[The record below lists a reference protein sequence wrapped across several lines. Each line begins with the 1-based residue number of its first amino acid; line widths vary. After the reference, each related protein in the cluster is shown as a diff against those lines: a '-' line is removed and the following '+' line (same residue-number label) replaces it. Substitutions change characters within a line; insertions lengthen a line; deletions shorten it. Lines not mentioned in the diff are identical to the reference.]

1 MGEISNSFANSRI
14 NSVKVAQK
22 SVLLAGVA
30 YIGIA
35 LFHIPDSIFRHG
47 FDKNAPAQLF
57 SLLVVAAAYSILIA
71 LKSERFRFTKLAQ
84 YGAMALVGTQL
95 ASLVMSGSLLS
106 SLIGDT
112 GRYVGS
118 MSAFALLVVS
128 IFHSQFNFDAFL
140 KLLRF
145 YVAAIELV
153 AVIGI
158 AQHFNLLEL
167 PGDQGMSATLG
178 NIDFFAAFIG
188 TSLPLIFLVALYSS
202 RRGKYLA
209 AVAALVNLYALYL
222 AGPIQGFLDIAFVL
236 IGIAIFA
243 ARKFIPRR
251 QWSLN
256 ARTYLGTF
264 AVVIWVEFIFLMPFL
279 GDFIPVLG
287 NDVQVKI
294 RSNFWLAGTRQFF
307 AHPLLGV
314 GPDQYGNNYEQYR
327 TLEDI
332 VKYTNILSNDA
343 HSASVQTLA
352 TVGILGTLAF
362 LFLIALVIRSLMILW
377 DSRAIDRKAL
387 FAIGLYIFVYLTNS
401 FVSPITLAH
410 KYLFWAVCGFV
421 VGQVYR
427 LPSRRSERTATRK
440 LLPAATAA
448 IFVIVAT
455 LFAQGQINYLT
466 HIEKYAADNSV
477 VLDYKPSP
485 LLPCF
490 MFFDA
495 EMLMAK
501 NGGADRATALAEEEI
516 ANNPRCVA
524 AQIYLTEKAVNSGVL
539 EGLGPKVYRLFE
551 IAPAR
556 NQTISLAMYY
566 ANRAGDIKLRT
577 ALEKEM
583 KSLGLVYLPGKL
595 G

>member
-1 MGEISNSFANSRI
+1 L
-14 NSVKVAQK
+14 KVQQK
-22 SVLLAGVA
+22 AVLLSGIA
-30 YIGIA
+30 YFAIA
-35 LFHIPDSIFRHG
+35 LFHIPDGIFRHG

-57 SLLVVAAAYSILIA
+57 SLLVVAAGYSIFIA

-84 YGAMALVGTQL
+84 YGAIALVATQL

-112 GRYVGS
+112 GRYVGT
-118 MSAFALLVVS
+118 MSAVALLAIS
-128 IFHSQFNFDAFL
+128 IFHTQFNFDAFL
-140 KLLRF
+140 RLTRI
-145 YVAAIELV
+145 YVGAVEAV
-153 AVIGI
+153 ALIGV
-158 AQHFNLLEL
+158 AQHFNLIEL

-188 TSLPLIFLVALYSS
+188 TSLPLIFLLALYASP
-202 RRGKYLA
+202 RGRVVAGLA
-209 AVAALVNLYALYL
+209 ALINIYALYL
-222 AGPIQGFLDIAFVL
+222 AGPLQGYLDIAFVAVGL
-236 IGIAIFA
+236 LFFIS
-243 ARKFIPRR
+243 RKFIPRP

-256 ARTYLGTF
+256 ARTYIGTF
-264 AVVIWVEFIFLMPFL
+264 AVVIWAEFIFLMPFL

-307 AHPLLGV
+307 SHPLLGV
-314 GPDQYGNNYEQYR
+314 GPDQYGNHYEQYR

-332 VKYTNILSNDA
+332 AKYTNILSNDA

-362 LFLIALVIRSLMILW
+362 LFLIALVIRSLLILW

-387 FAIGLYIFVYLTNS
+387 FAIGLYIFIYLTNS
-401 FVSPITLAH
+401 FISPITLAH
-410 KYLFWAVCGFV
+410 KYLFWAICGFV

-427 LPSRRSERTATRK
+427 LPSRKSEKSSISRA
-440 LLPAATAA
+440 LPLVGAS
-448 IFVIVAT
+448 IFALVAT

-477 VLDYKPSP
+477 LLDYKPSP

-490 MFFDA
+490 MFFDG

-501 NGGADRATALAEEEI
+501 NVGVDRATQLAEEEL

-524 AQIYLTEKAVNSGVL
+524 AQLYITEKAVNSGDL
-539 EGLGPKVYRLFE
+539 NGLGVQIYRLFE

-566 ANRAGDIKLRT
+566 ANRSGDIKLRT

-583 KSLGLVYLPGKL
+583 KSLGLVYIPGKL

>member
-1 MGEISNSFANSRI
+1 L
-14 NSVKVAQK
+14 KVQQK
-22 SVLLAGVA
+22 ALLLSGIA
-30 YIGIA
+30 YIAIA
-35 LFHIPDSIFRHG
+35 LFHIPDGIFRHG

-57 SLLVVAAAYSILIA
+57 SLLVVAAGYSIFIA
-71 LKSERFRFTKLAQ
+71 VKSERFRFAKLAQ
-84 YGAMALVGTQL
+84 YGALALVATQL
-95 ASLVMSGSLLS
+95 GSLMMSGSLLS

-118 MSAFALLVVS
+118 ISAFALLVVS
-128 IFHSQFNFDAFL
+128 IFHTQFNFRAFL
-140 KLLRF
+140 TLARF
-145 YVAAIELV
+145 YVVAIELV
-153 AVIGI
+153 ALTGV
-158 AQHFNLLEL
+158 AQHFNLIEL

-188 TSLPLIFLVALYSS
+188 TSLPLIFLLALYSS
-202 RRGKYLA
+202 RRGRVIAVLA
-209 AVAALVNLYALYL
+209 ALLNIYALYL
-222 AGPIQGFLDIAFVL
+222 AGPLQGYLDIAFVVVGVL
-236 IGIAIFA
+236 LFIL
-243 ARKFIPRR
+243 RKYIPRP

-264 AVVIWVEFIFLMPFL
+264 AVLIWAEFIFLMPFL

-294 RSNFWLAGTRQFF
+294 RSNFWLAGTREFF
-307 AHPLLGV
+307 SHPLLGV

-327 TLEDI
+327 TFEDI
-332 VKYTNILSNDA
+332 AKYTNILSNDA

-362 LFLIALVIRSLMILW
+362 LFLIALVIRSLLILW

-387 FAIGLYIFVYLTNS
+387 FAIGLYIFTYLTNS
-401 FVSPITLAH
+401 FVSPITLSH

-427 LPSRRSERTATRK
+427 LPSRKSERRATK
-440 LLPAATAA
+440 KVAPVASAAAFA
-448 IFVIVAT
+448 LIAT
-455 LFAQGQINYLT
+455 LFAQGHINYLT
-466 HIEKYAADNSV
+466 HIEKYAADNAV

-485 LLPCF
+485 FLPCF

-501 NGGADRATALAEEEI
+501 NVGIERATEVAEEEL

-524 AQIYLTEKAVNSGVL
+524 AQIYLTEKAVNSGDL
-539 EGLGPKVYRLFE
+539 NGLGALVYQLYT

-577 ALEKEM
+577 SLEKEM
-583 KSLGLVYLPGKL
+583 KALGLVYIPGKL

>member
-1 MGEISNSFANSRI
+1 LKIQ
-14 NSVKVAQK
+14 QK
-22 SVLLAGVA
+22 ALLLSGIA
-30 YIGIA
+30 YIAIA
-35 LFHIPDSIFRHG
+35 LFHIPDGIFRHG

-57 SLLVVAAAYSILIA
+57 SLLVVAAVYSIFIA
-71 LKSERFRFTKLAQ
+71 VKSERFKFTKLAQ
-84 YGAMALVGTQL
+84 YGALALVATQL
-95 ASLVMSGSLLS
+95 ASLLMSGSLLS

-118 MSAFALLVVS
+118 ISTFALLAVS
-128 IFHSQFNFDAFL
+128 IFHTQFNFRAFL
-140 KLLRF
+140 TLTRF
-145 YVAAIELV
+145 YVAAIEFV
-153 AVIGI
+153 ALAGI
-158 AQHFNLLEL
+158 AQHFNLIEL
-167 PGDQGMSATLG
+167 PGDQGMSSTLG

-188 TSLPLIFLVALYSS
+188 TSLPLIFLLGLYSS
-202 RRGKYLA
+202 RQGKVIALFA
-209 AVAALVNLYALYL
+209 AIINIFALYL
-222 AGPIQGFLDIAFVL
+222 AGPLQGYLDLAFVAVGVL
-236 IGIAIFA
+236 LFTF
-243 ARKFIPRR
+243 RKYIPRP

-256 ARTYLGTF
+256 ARTYIGAF
-264 AVVIWVEFIFLMPFL
+264 AVVIWAEFIFLMPFL

-307 AHPLLGV
+307 SHPLLGV

-327 TLEDI
+327 TFEDI
-332 VKYTNILSNDA
+332 AKYTNILSNDA

-362 LFLIALVIRSLMILW
+362 LFLIALVIRSLLILW
-377 DSRAIDRKAL
+377 DSRTIDRKAL
-387 FAIGLYIFVYLTNS
+387 FAIGLYIFIYLTNS

-427 LPSRRSERTATRK
+427 LPSRKSEKSASAK
-440 LLPAATAA
+440 LIPLSTAA
-448 IFVIVAT
+448 VLALVAT

-477 VLDYKPSP
+477 ILDYEPSP

-501 NGGADRATALAEEEI
+501 NVGVERATDLAKEEV

-524 AQIYLTEKAVNSGVL
+524 AQIYLTAKAVNSGDL
-539 EGLGPKVYRLFE
+539 NGLGALVYHLYK

-566 ANRAGDIKLRT
+566 ANRAGDTKLRI

-583 KSLGLVYLPGKL
+583 KALGLVYIPGKL

>member
-1 MGEISNSFANSRI
+1 M
-14 NSVKVAQK
+14 KVQQRT
-22 SVLLAGVA
+22 VLLAGIA
-30 YIGIA
+30 FIATA
-35 LFHIPDSIFRHG
+35 LFHLPDKVFPHG
-47 FDKNAPAQLF
+47 FDKNAPAQLLALLVIAALF
-57 SLLVVAAAYSILIA
+57 SLFIVI
-71 LKSERFRFTKLAQ
+71 KSERFRFAKVAQ
-84 YGAMALVGTQL
+84 YGALALILTQF
-95 ASLVMSGSLLS
+95 ASLSMSGSLLS

-112 GRYVGS
+112 GRYVGTA
-118 MSAFALLVVS
+118 SALALLVIS
-128 IFHSQFNFDAFL
+128 IFHAQFNFPAVL
-140 KLLRF
+140 TLLRF
-145 YVAAIELV
+145 YLIGIEAVAI
-153 AVIGI
+153 IGI
-158 AQHFNLLEL
+158 AQHFNLIEL

-188 TSLPLIFLVALYSS
+188 TSLPLLFLFTIFSS
-202 RRGKYLA
+202 SKGRVLA
-209 AVAALVNLYALYL
+209 AIAAALNIYALYL
-222 AGPIQGFLDIAFVL
+222 AGPLQGYLDIAFVAL
-236 IGIAIFA
+236 GLLIFA
-243 ARKFIPRR
+243 LRKFIPRF
-251 QWSLN
+251 QWSRN

-264 AVVIWVEFIFLMPFL
+264 AVVIWAEFIFLMPFL

-294 RSNFWLAGTRQFF
+294 RSNFWLAGMRQFF
-307 AHPLLGV
+307 SHPILGV

-332 VKYTNILSNDA
+332 AKYTNILSNDA

-352 TVGILGTLAF
+352 TLGILGTLAF
-362 LFLIALVIRSLMILW
+362 LFLIALVIRSLIILW
-377 DSRAIDRKAL
+377 DSRAIDRRAI
-387 FAIGLYIFVYLTNS
+387 FAIGLYIYIYLTNS
-401 FVSPITLAH
+401 FVSPITLTH
-410 KYLFWAVCGFV
+410 KYLFWAICGFV

-427 LPSRRSERTATRK
+427 LPSRKSEVTLSKKAAPALSALVF
-440 LLPAATAA
+440 LL
-448 IFVIVAT
+448 VAG
-455 LFAQGQINYLT
+455 LFAQGQLNYLSN
-466 HIEKYAADNSV
+466 IEKYAADNAV

-501 NGGADRATALAEEEI
+501 NVGVDRATEVAKEEI

-524 AQIYLTEKAVNSGVL
+524 AQIYLTEKAVNSGEVKD
-539 EGLGPKVYRLFE
+539 LGPLVYRLFE

-566 ANRAGDIKLRT
+566 ANRVGDIKLRT

-583 KSLGLVYLPGKL
+583 KALGLVYIPGKL

>member
-1 MGEISNSFANSRI
+1 LKIQRKA
-14 NSVKVAQK
+14 
-22 SVLLAGVA
+22 LLLSGIA
-30 YIGIA
+30 YIAIA
-35 LFHIPDSIFRHG
+35 LFHIPDGIFRHG

-57 SLLVVAAAYSILIA
+57 SLLVVAAGYSIFIA
-71 LKSERFRFTKLAQ
+71 VKSERFKFTKLAQ
-84 YGAMALVGTQL
+84 YGVLALVATQL

-118 MSAFALLVVS
+118 ISTFALLAIS
-128 IFHSQFNFDAFL
+128 IFHTQFNFRSFL
-140 KLLRF
+140 TLTRF
-145 YVAAIELV
+145 YLAAIELV
-153 AVIGI
+153 ALAGV
-158 AQHFNLLEL
+158 AQHFNLIEL
-167 PGDQGMSATLG
+167 PGDQGMSSTLG

-188 TSLPLIFLVALYSS
+188 TSLPLILLLALYSS
-202 RRGKYLA
+202 RRGRVIALGA
-209 AVAALVNLYALYL
+209 AILNIYALCL
-222 AGPIQGFLDIAFVL
+222 AGPLQGYLDIVFLAAGVL
-236 IGIAIFA
+236 LYIF
-243 ARKFIPRR
+243 RKYIPRP

-256 ARTYLGTF
+256 ARTYIGTF
-264 AVVIWVEFIFLMPFL
+264 AVVIWAEFIFLMPFL

-307 AHPLLGV
+307 SHPLLGV
-314 GPDQYGNNYEQYR
+314 GPDQYGNNYEQFR
-327 TLEDI
+327 TFEDI
-332 VKYTNILSNDA
+332 TKYTNILSNDA

-362 LFLIALVIRSLMILW
+362 LFLLALVIRSLLILW
-377 DSRAIDRKAL
+377 DSRTIDRRAL
-387 FAIGLYIFVYLTNS
+387 FAIGLYIFIYLTNS
-401 FVSPITLAH
+401 FVSPITLTH
-410 KYLFWAVCGFV
+410 KYLFWAICGFV

-427 LPSRRSERTATRK
+427 IPSRRSEKSASAKLIPLSTAVVFA
-440 LLPAATAA
+440 L
-448 IFVIVAT
+448 VAT

-477 VLDYKPSP
+477 VLDYTPSP

-495 EMLMAK
+495 EMLMVK
-501 NGGADRATALAEEEI
+501 NVGVVRATELAKEEL

-524 AQIYLTEKAVNSGVL
+524 AQIYLTEKAVNSGDL
-539 EGLGPKVYRLFE
+539 NGLGALVYHLYK

-566 ANRAGDIKLRT
+566 ANRAGDTKLRLT
-577 ALEKEM
+577 LEKEM
-583 KSLGLVYLPGKL
+583 KALGLVYIPGKL

>member
-1 MGEISNSFANSRI
+1 LKIQ
-14 NSVKVAQK
+14 QK
-22 SVLLAGVA
+22 ALLLSGIA
-30 YIGIA
+30 YIAIA
-35 LFHIPDSIFRHG
+35 LFHIPDGIFRHG

-57 SLLVVAAAYSILIA
+57 SLLVVAAGYSIFIA
-71 LKSERFRFTKLAQ
+71 VKSERFKFTKLGQ
-84 YGAMALVGTQL
+84 YGVLALVATQL
-95 ASLVMSGSLLS
+95 ASLLMSGSLLS

-118 MSAFALLVVS
+118 ISTFALLAIS
-128 IFHSQFNFDAFL
+128 IFHTQFNFRSFL
-140 KLLRF
+140 TLTRF
-145 YVAAIELV
+145 YLAAIELV
-153 AVIGI
+153 ALAGV
-158 AQHFNLLEL
+158 AQHFNLIEL
-167 PGDQGMSATLG
+167 PGDQGMSSTLG

-188 TSLPLIFLVALYSS
+188 TSLPLIFLLALYSS
-202 RRGKYLA
+202 RRGRVIALCA
-209 AVAALVNLYALYL
+209 AILNIYALYL
-222 AGPIQGFLDIAFVL
+222 AGPLQGYLDIVFLATGVL
-236 IGIAIFA
+236 LFIF
-243 ARKFIPRR
+243 RKYIPRP

-256 ARTYLGTF
+256 ARTYIGTF
-264 AVVIWVEFIFLMPFL
+264 AVVIWAEFIFLMPFL

-307 AHPLLGV
+307 SHPLLGV
-314 GPDQYGNNYEQYR
+314 GPDQYGNNYEQFR
-327 TLEDI
+327 TFEDI
-332 VKYTNILSNDA
+332 TKYTNILSNDA

-362 LFLIALVIRSLMILW
+362 LFLLALVIRSLLILW
-377 DSRAIDRKAL
+377 DSRTIDRKAL
-387 FAIGLYIFVYLTNS
+387 FAIGLYIFIYLTNS
-401 FVSPITLAH
+401 FVSPITLTH
-410 KYLFWAVCGFV
+410 KYLFWAICGFV

-427 LPSRRSERTATRK
+427 LPSRKSEKSASAKLIPLSTAVVFA
-440 LLPAATAA
+440 LVA
-448 IFVIVAT
+448 I

-466 HIEKYAADNSV
+466 NIEKYAADNSV
-477 VLDYKPSP
+477 VLDYTPSP

-501 NGGADRATALAEEEI
+501 NVGVERATDLAKEEL

-524 AQIYLTEKAVNSGVL
+524 AQIYLTEKAVNSGDL
-539 EGLGPKVYRLFE
+539 NGLGALVYHLYK

-566 ANRAGDIKLRT
+566 ANRAGDTKLRL

-583 KSLGLVYLPGKL
+583 KALGLVYIPGKL

>member
-1 MGEISNSFANSRI
+1 M
-14 NSVKVAQK
+14 KVQQK
-22 SVLLAGVA
+22 AVLLSGIA
-30 YIGIA
+30 YIAIA
-35 LFHIPDSIFRHG
+35 LFHIPDGIFRHG

-57 SLLVVAAAYSILIA
+57 SLLIVAAGYSIFIA
-71 LKSERFRFTKLAQ
+71 VKSERFRFTKLAQ
-84 YGAMALVGTQL
+84 YGAVALIATQL
-95 ASLVMSGSLLS
+95 ASLLMSGSLLS

-118 MSAFALLVVS
+118 ISTFALLAIS
-128 IFHSQFNFDAFL
+128 IFHTQFNFRAFL
-140 KLLRF
+140 TLTRF
-145 YVAAIELV
+145 YLAAIEFV
-153 AVIGI
+153 ALAGV
-158 AQHFNLLEL
+158 AQHFNLIEL

-188 TSLPLIFLVALYSS
+188 TSLPLIFLLALYSS
-202 RRGKYLA
+202 RRGRVIALS
-209 AVAALVNLYALYL
+209 AALFNIYALYL
-222 AGPIQGFLDIAFVL
+222 AGPLQGYLDIAFVVVGVL
-236 IGIAIFA
+236 LFTV
-243 ARKFIPRR
+243 RKYIPRP

-256 ARTYLGTF
+256 ARTYIGTF
-264 AVVIWVEFIFLMPFL
+264 AVVIWAEFIFLMPFL

-287 NDVQVKI
+287 NDAQVKI

-307 AHPLLGV
+307 SHPLLGV

-332 VKYTNILSNDA
+332 AKYTNILSNDA

-362 LFLIALVIRSLMILW
+362 LFLIALVIRSLLILW
-377 DSRAIDRKAL
+377 DSRSIDRKAL

-421 VGQVYR
+421 IGQVYR
-427 LPSRRSERTATRK
+427 LPSRKSEKSTTSKAVP
-440 LLPAATAA
+440 LLSAGVLAL
-448 IFVIVAT
+448 VAT

-477 VLDYKPSP
+477 VLDYTPSP

-495 EMLMAK
+495 EMMMAK
-501 NGGADRATALAEEEI
+501 NVGVERASEVAQEEL

-524 AQIYLTEKAVNSGVL
+524 AQIYITERAVNSGDL
-539 EGLGPKVYRLFE
+539 NGLGALVYHLYE

-566 ANRAGDIKLRT
+566 ANRAGDTKLRT

-583 KSLGLVYLPGKL
+583 KSLGLVYIPGKL